1 MSWNRSRFN
10 YGVEMNPGY
19 VNMYFNKKR
28 NMGVFPQ
35 LMKYSRE
42 IKRILH
48 IRRSLLPQKY
58 VKEVSKVDYDET
70 WNNILSLRPLKNGI
84 KMIPCAFTDWD
95 NTPRHKERGCIY
107 QGASPEKFRKY
118 LSQLVKNTKK

>member
-1 MSWNRSRFN
+1 
-10 YGVEMNPGY
+10 
-19 VNMYFNKKR
+19 
-28 NMGVFPQ
+28 MGVFPQ

-70 WNNILSLRPLKNGI
+70 WNNILSLRPLK
-84 KMIPCAFTDWD
+84 T
-95 NTPRHKERGCIY
+95 
-107 QGASPEKFRKY
+107 
-118 LSQLVKNTKK
+118 V